1 MTAVAAATS
10 ISMNDGKD
18 QLCAVKPLKVRYR
31 SQMLLLTTGHFLSD
45 FYNNFL
51 PGLLPVVMAS
61 LGLSLTVSGLLVMVY
76 AFTSSILQPIFG
88 YYVDKSGCTWLLLV
102 TIPMSAIF
110 ICISSLAPSPAL
122 LFLFIALAGLGSSLF
137 HPLGSSLLGKITPVH
152 QKGLAMAIFIGGGNI
167 GVAIAPA
174 VVIYSV
180 VHYGV
185 YSLIWMILPA
195 IAITAGYY
203 YYGTHRIALAT
214 TTRTSGPAGP
224 AWYKSSN
231 ILKLN
236 VVMGLRSWSQVAIPT
251 FLPIWV
257 VQQGQAPTL
266 AATMLTVYLSG
277 GAIGSVIGGY
287 IGDRIGRKNC
297 IIWSLAT
304 CLPTL
309 YLFLTAGEV
318 TTSTWL
324 LLFFSG
330 GALQSALPASIV
342 WAQEMIPANAAMAS
356 GMMLGLSFG
365 LGGLGT
371 AITGALADVIGLQP
385 ALIWSLLPL
394 ALSVP
399 LTYMIPENKITH
411 LPSSEIKA

>member
-1 MTAVAAATS
+1 MTVVADATNLN
-10 ISMNDGKD
+10 MNNKYG
-18 QLCAVKPLKVRYR
+18 QTNYR
-31 SQMLLLTTGHFLSD
+31 IQMFLLTTGHFLSD

-76 AFTSSILQPIFG
+76 AFTSSILQPVFG
-88 YYVDKSGCTWLLLV
+88 YYVDKNGYTWLLLV
-102 TIPMSAIF
+102 TIPISAIF

-137 HPLGSSLLGKITPVH
+137 HPLGSSLLSKITPVH
-152 QKGLAMAIFIGGGNI
+152 HKGLAMAVFIGGGNI
-167 GVAIAPA
+167 GLAIAPA

-180 VHYGV
+180 VQYGV
-185 YSLIWMILPA
+185 YSLAWMILPA
-195 IAITAGYY
+195 FAITAGYY
-203 YYGTHRIALAT
+203 HYGTHRITLAAP
-214 TTRTSGPAGP
+214 TREAGSVGPV
-224 AWYKSSN
+224 WYKSSN

-236 VVMGLRSWSQVAIPT
+236 AVMGLRSWSQVAIPT
-251 FLPIWV
+251 FLPVWV

-266 AATMLTVYLSG
+266 AATMLTVYLGG

-287 IGDRIGRKNC
+287 LGDRFGRKNC
-297 IIWSLAT
+297 IIGSLAA
-304 CLPTL
+304 CLPAL
-309 YLFLTAGEV
+309 YFFLTAGAV
-318 TTSTWL
+318 TPITWL

-342 WAQEMIPANAAMAS
+342 WAQEMIPTNAAMAS

-365 LGGLGT
+365 LGGVGA
-371 AITGALADVIGLQP
+371 AITGALADIIGLQS

-394 ALSVP
+394 ALSIP
-399 LTYMIPENKITH
+399 LTYSIPKGN
-411 LPSSEIKA
+411 LPTKQP